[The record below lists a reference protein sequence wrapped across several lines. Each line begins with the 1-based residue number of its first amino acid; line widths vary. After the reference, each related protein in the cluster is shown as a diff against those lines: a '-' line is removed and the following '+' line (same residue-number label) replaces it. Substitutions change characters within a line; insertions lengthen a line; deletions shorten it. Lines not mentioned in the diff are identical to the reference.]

1 MIVSGFLSLAGFHRY
16 FAVRLRR
23 YMVFSCLMCLKLK
36 KVILEKVEVLLQTVK
51 P

>member
-23 YMVFSCLMCLKLK
+23 YMVFSCLMCLKL
-36 KVILEKVEVLLQTVK
+36 LSLVETEWIS
-51 P
+51 